1 MSHNIED
8 IIPPS
13 KRQSFRERPRDVAE
27 KTSEFLSEKR
37 KETSKNKSPKR
48 KFAYTPAIIAIG
60 VIIISVGAL
69 LFFSGAQVEI
79 IPNAHSAQL
88 STTLTAT
95 ASSTSV
101 LPFSL
106 ITIDKRATQYVPV
119 LNTKTVT
126 SVAQGM
132 LTIYN
137 TLHISQHLI
146 IKTRFKTLKGIVF
159 LLKKPVTIPA
169 GHGAVPGAINVSV
182 YATAPGSEYNIQPS
196 FFTVPGLANT
206 SLANK
211 IYAKSKSS
219 MKGGASGVVP
229 IISNKKEI
237 QTRIALKKALVESL
251 HKAIIP
257 KVPSDYTFFSNAA
270 ATTYTELPNVLAT
283 STKSVGVQ
291 ESAQITMVVFPSL
304 ALAKNIASEVF
315 PTYSGVAPVFIQN
328 SQKLIFTP
336 LGTFPNAKTQL
347 FRFSLSGNVTIVWLV
362 DKTRIATAIAGKSHK
377 EAQNILSAF
386 PSIGKAYL
394 VLRPFWLSTFPKDP
408 SKIKI
413 TVSRPQ

>member
-13 KRQSFRERPRDVAE
+13 KRQSFSNRSRDVAE

-37 KETSKNKSPKR
+37 KEASREKLPKR
-48 KFAYTPAIIAIG
+48 KSAYTPAIIALV
-60 VIIISVGAL
+60 VIIVSIGTL
-69 LFFSGAQVEI
+69 LFFSGAKVEI
-79 IPNAHSAQL
+79 VPNTNTAPL

-95 ASSTSV
+95 ASSTGV

-106 ITIDKRATQYVPV
+106 ITIDKRATQYIPV

-126 SVAQGM
+126 SVAQGT

-137 TLHISQHLI
+137 TRHISQHLI

-169 GHGAVPGAINVSV
+169 GHGIIPGSITVSV
-182 YATAPGSEYNIQPS
+182 YASAPGNEYNIQPS

-211 IYAKSKSS
+211 IYAKSKHT

-229 IISNKKEI
+229 IISSKKET
-237 QTRIALKKALVESL
+237 QTRTALKNALAKSLFKSIALK
-251 HKAIIP
+251 
-257 KVPSDYTFFSNAA
+257 VPTGYTFLPTA
-270 ATTYTELPNVLAT
+270 ATTTYTRLPNVLAT
-283 STKSVGVQ
+283 STKTVGIQ
-291 ESAQITMVVFPSL
+291 ESAKITAVLFPSL
-304 ALAKNIASEVF
+304 TLAKNVASKIF
-315 PTYSGVAPVFIQN
+315 PTYTGVAPVFIRN
-328 SQKLIFTP
+328 PQKLTFAP
-336 LGTFPNAKTQL
+336 VGTFPNANTQS

-362 DKTRIATAIAGKSHK
+362 DKTRIAAAIAGKSHK
-377 EAQNILSAF
+377 EAQTILSAF
-386 PSIGKAYL
+386 PSVRKAYL
-394 VLRPFWLSTFPKDP
+394 VLRPFWLNTFPKDP

-413 TVSRPQ
+413 MVSQPQ